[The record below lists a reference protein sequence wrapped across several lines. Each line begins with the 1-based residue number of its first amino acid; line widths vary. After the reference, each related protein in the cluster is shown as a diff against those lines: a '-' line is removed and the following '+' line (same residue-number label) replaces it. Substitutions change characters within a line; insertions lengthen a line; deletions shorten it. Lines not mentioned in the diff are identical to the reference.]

1 MQDLDTS
8 GLNKLRI
15 RRKVLLPLTFVYWKL
30 IKKVISFYLTNH
42 LDFTFLYIFM
52 QIVIILLKSL

>member
-30 IKKVISFYLTNH
+30 IKKSY
-42 LDFTFLYIFM
+42 
-52 QIVIILLKSL
+52 ILLFN